1 MKQSGKVALGGV
13 MGAVAL
19 ICLLGTVF
27 PYATYA
33 LPAMA
38 GVALMPV
45 AIEAGN
51 RWGFLVYAAVA
62 LLNLLLTPS
71 MEAKL
76 LFVAFFG
83 YYPVLHLVLQ
93 TRSRVAE
100 WGIKLAV
107 FNLSMIV
114 SYLLMLQVFGLES
127 DAFELFGFNLPAV
140 FLAVGNV
147 TFVIYDLALRNLTL
161 LYRRFLQPQLSRLFR
176 L

>member
-45 AIEAGN
+45 ALEVGN
-51 RWGFLVYAAVA
+51 RWGFLVFGAVA
-62 LLNLLLTPS
+62 MLNLLLTPS

-83 YYPVLHLVLQ
+83 YYPVLHLALRL
-93 TRSRVAE
+93 RSRLLE

-107 FNLSMIV
+107 FNLSMIAV
-114 SYLLMLQVFGLES
+114 YLLMLQVFGLES
-127 DAFELFGFNLPAV
+127 DAFELFGVSLPEV

-147 TFVIYDLALRNLTL
+147 TFVIYDCALRNLTL
-161 LYRRFLQPQLSRLFR
+161 LYRRFLQPQLARLFR